1 MVCKASPPISAVT
14 QACSVE
20 DRVANKSCQVT
31 PTANSKGAPTEESG
45 VDAAVGSGVGGGVG
59 RGVGVGVGAGVGA
72 GVGSGV
78 ATGVGAGVGAAV
90 GVGAGVGAGVEGGA
104 VGATVAV
111 GVGVA
116 SSSSPPPQAAIIPTN
131 TLNSAADK
139 ISLPSHPCVLDNMT
153 IPPHAELNPTLSDAP
168 ADSPKNPRDIRQLCH
183 CPSLLYTS
191 LGRADAD
198 APKLPRRTIM
208 ELVKRAAAVYLFAAA
223 LGVIVQLVFSPFYR
237 NVVGVVDIWHVMNWF
252 MAASLIITVVVRY
265 HDKMQLDREGADSVT
280 RRYLETHAGLIAGV
294 FLALWFFWN
303 WGDVFI
309 TSGGDGDM
317 VNSISWVFINP
328 LFVVVTGLA
337 GCRLWTRG

>member
-1 MVCKASPPISAVT
+1 
-14 QACSVE
+14 
-20 DRVANKSCQVT
+20 
-31 PTANSKGAPTEESG
+31 
-45 VDAAVGSGVGGGVG
+45 
-59 RGVGVGVGAGVGA
+59 
-72 GVGSGV
+72 
-78 ATGVGAGVGAAV
+78 
-90 GVGAGVGAGVEGGA
+90 
-104 VGATVAV
+104 
-111 GVGVA
+111 
-116 SSSSPPPQAAIIPTN
+116 
-131 TLNSAADK
+131 
-139 ISLPSHPCVLDNMT
+139 
-153 IPPHAELNPTLSDAP
+153 
-168 ADSPKNPRDIRQLCH
+168 
-183 CPSLLYTS
+183 
-191 LGRADAD
+191 
-198 APKLPRRTIM
+198 M

-223 LGVIVQLVFSPFYR
+223 LVIVVQLVFSPLYR
-237 NVVGVVDIWHVMNWF
+237 NVVDVVDIWHAMNWF